1 MRISDWS
8 SDVCSSDLGEE
19 WGGRYIIR
27 PGPDPGTLSKD
38 FSRGV
43 HHLRGT
49 IAPDGSV
56 LWIRKG
62 MIKSPHR
69 ISLVDGE
76 LREES
81 GLELQGDQ
89 VVAAKH
95 LARFEQSGGAP
106 VAGPLAAAGAAR
118 SDERRVGTE
127 WVSTC
132 RSRGSP

>member
-43 HHLRGT
+43 HHFRGT

-95 LARFEQSGGAP
+95 RSEEHTSELQSLMRNSYA
-106 VAGPLAAAGAAR
+106 VFCLKNNTHKQPLT
-118 SDERRVGTE
+118 S
-127 WVSTC
+127 
-132 RSRGSP
+132 